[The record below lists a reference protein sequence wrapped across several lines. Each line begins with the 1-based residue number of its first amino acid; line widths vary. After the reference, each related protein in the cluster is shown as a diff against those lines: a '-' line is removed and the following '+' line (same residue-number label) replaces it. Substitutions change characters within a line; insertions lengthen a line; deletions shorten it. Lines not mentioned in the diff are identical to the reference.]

1 MSTTTT
7 GMRRI
12 AFLLPIITV
21 ATLLLASCSSSSF
34 GSDPIPKTSKFV
46 FDKFNGGEF
55 LDPFTADK
63 PEAGITL
70 EAMAHLSALGYDSTK
85 QAKAIAWAKA
95 NTAEF
100 NSIGLKATYV
110 FTAHAL
116 GFADDETVRAAAEEV
131 ASGVGSDGTLEGSN
145 NFVYSWVTLALVA
158 EDEKELANKVAVHLS
173 TLSEQ
178 DGGYKYVQGDP
189 QNTTTLVAADVT
201 SFALMAM
208 KASLGTG
215 SSTDEAAKEFAVSKA
230 KTYLSAS
237 VVDGTHWTSYG
248 DADVSGTAYAIMAL
262 SVMEI
267 DVTAELAWLASRI
280 SPADGGVSAPWTE
293 PAGDTFSSAQSLLP
307 LAKLSFLDILKH
319 KAN

>member
-1 MSTTTT
+1 
-7 GMRRI
+7 MRRI
-12 AFLLPIITV
+12 AFLIPIITV
-21 ATLLLASCSSSSF
+21 ATLLLASCSSSSY

-55 LDPFTADK
+55 LDSFTPDK

-116 GFADDETVRAAAEEV
+116 GFADDETVRTAAKEV
-131 ASGVGSDGTLEGSN
+131 ASGVRGSPGYEGSN
-145 NFVYSWVTLALVA
+145 NFVYSWVILALVA

-178 DGGYKYVQGDP
+178 DGGYKFVKGDP
-189 QNTTTLVAADVT
+189 QSADAADVT

-230 KTYLSAS
+230 KTYLTAS

-248 DADVSGTAYAIMAL
+248 DVDVSGTAYAIMAL
-262 SVMEI
+262 SVMEV
-267 DVTAELAWLASRI
+267 DVTAERAWLASRI

-307 LAKLSFLDILKH
+307 LAKLSFLDVLKH

>member
-12 AFLLPIITV
+12 AFLIPIITV
-21 ATLLLASCSSSSF
+21 ATLLLASCSSSSY

-95 NTAEF
+95 NTAVF

-116 GFADDETVRAAAEEV
+116 GFADDETVRTAAKEV

-145 NFVYSWVTLALVA
+145 NFVYSWVILALVA

-248 DADVSGTAYAIMAL
+248 DVDVSGTAYAIMAL
-262 SVMEI
+262 SVMEV
-267 DVTAELAWLASRI
+267 DVTAERAWLASRI

-307 LAKLSFLDILKH
+307 LAKLSFLDVLKH

>member
-1 MSTTTT
+1 MSTTRT

-12 AFLLPIITV
+12 AFLIPIITS

-46 FDKFNGGEF
+46 FEKFNGGEF
-55 LDPFTADK
+55 LDTFTPDK

-70 EAMAHLSALGYDSTK
+70 EAMTQLSALGYDSTK

-100 NSIGLKATYV
+100 NSIGLKATYL

-116 GFADDETVRAAAEEV
+116 GFADDESVRTAAKEV

-145 NFVYSWVTLALVA
+145 NFVYSWVILALLA

-189 QNTTTLVAADVT
+189 QSTDAADVT

-215 SSTDEAAKEFAVSKA
+215 TSTDEAAKEFAVSKA

-248 DADVSGTAYAIMAL
+248 DVDVSGTAYAIMAL
-262 SVMEI
+262 SVMEV
-267 DVTAELAWLASRI
+267 DVAAERAWLASRI
-280 SPADGGVSAPWTE
+280 SPTDGGVSAPWTE

>member
-55 LDPFTADK
+55 LDTFTPDK

-178 DGGYKYVQGDP
+178 DGGYKFVKGDP
-189 QNTTTLVAADVT
+189 QSTDAADVT

-267 DVTAELAWLASRI
+267 DVTAERAWLASRI